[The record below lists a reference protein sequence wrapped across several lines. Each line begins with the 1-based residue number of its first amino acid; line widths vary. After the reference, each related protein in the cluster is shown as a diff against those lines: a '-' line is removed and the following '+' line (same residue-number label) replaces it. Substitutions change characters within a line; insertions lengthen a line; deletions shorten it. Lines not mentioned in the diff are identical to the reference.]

1 MLQGEREMAAYNKS
15 LGKFQLTGIPP
26 APRGVPQIEVAFDID
41 ADGILNVSAKDLG
54 TGKEQKI
61 EIRAGGGLTDDE
73 IKRMVSDAESHA
85 EEDRK
90 ASELAEAKNN
100 ADNAAHQAERQL
112 KELSDQVDPSSREE
126 IEAAIKAAR
135 EAAETSDDAAEINAK
150 AEALQVA
157 FHKVSE
163 AMYERAQQQAA
174 AQQAPDDGTSGN
186 GAGAAAEEDVVDAE
200 VVDEGK

>member
-1 MLQGEREMAAYNKS
+1 M
-15 LGKFQLTGIPP
+15 
-26 APRGVPQIEVAFDID
+26 
-41 ADGILNVSAKDLG
+41 
-54 TGKEQKI
+54 
-61 EIRAGGGLTDDE
+61 
-73 IKRMVSDAESHA
+73 
-85 EEDRK
+85 
-90 ASELAEAKNN
+90 
-100 ADNAAHQAERQL
+100 
-112 KELSDQVDPSSREE
+112 
-126 IEAAIKAAR
+126 AR